1 MSNTYINSPPAI
13 FVWKNSLGT
22 RLGKH
27 SKLGHSA
34 VAIICNTLMCSFC
47 DTCWIIWLLPTR
59 IVTGNRNRSTTWKL
73 WPLIPHP
80 QKQLSSPK
88 TKNYSFPLFRLL
100 LTPSATSNLQLE
112 VGTLSRQLKLR
123 TINSYACLDLWPML
137 GASRDCQPLN
147 CIPEPK

>member
-1 MSNTYINSPPAI
+1 MLDNLIATHAHSNRKQKQKYN
-13 FVWKNSLGT
+13 LE
-22 RLGKH
+22 
-27 SKLGHSA
+27 
-34 VAIICNTLMCSFC
+34 
-47 DTCWIIWLLPTR
+47 
-59 IVTGNRNRSTTWKL
+59 

-100 LTPSATSNLQLE
+100 LTPLATSNLQLE

-123 TINSYACLDLWPML
+123 TINRYACLDLWPML
-137 GASRDCQPLN
+137 GASHDCQPLN